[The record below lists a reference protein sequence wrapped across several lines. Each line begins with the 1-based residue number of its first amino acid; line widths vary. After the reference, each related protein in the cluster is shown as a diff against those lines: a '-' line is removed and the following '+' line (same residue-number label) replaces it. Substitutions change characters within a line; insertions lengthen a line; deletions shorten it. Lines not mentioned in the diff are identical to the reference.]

1 MRIKLKVQQALEL
14 ARARKKKGLSQYE
27 LAEQLGWPRSKIKRI
42 EKAEVQSI
50 EEEDLKTL
58 RKKLNVKESATKR
71 ASSKKRSSRKKEKSD
86 RSKGPRT
93 DNQRLFLVKMLQG
106 MKPEELI
113 GEPMRAG
120 GVSGHIH
127 GVENTKDQD
136 PLKAGDEVV
145 LMMWGPGIG
154 DQRPGARA
162 RKSSGQ

>member
-1 MRIKLKVQQALEL
+1 MLT
-14 ARARKKKGLSQYE
+14 
-27 LAEQLGWPRSKIKRI
+27 
-42 EKAEVQSI
+42 I
-50 EEEDLKTL
+50 EEEDLKKL
-58 RKKLNVKESATKR
+58 RKKLGVKESATKR
-71 ASSKKRSSRKKEKSD
+71 ASSKKRSSRKKEKSNVILMKRKGTFFRVLEEED

-93 DNQRLFLVKMLQG
+93 DNQRYFLVKMLQG

-113 GEPMRAG
+113 GEPMTAG

-127 GVENTKDQD
+127 GVENTIDQD

-154 DQRPGARA
+154 AKRPGARA